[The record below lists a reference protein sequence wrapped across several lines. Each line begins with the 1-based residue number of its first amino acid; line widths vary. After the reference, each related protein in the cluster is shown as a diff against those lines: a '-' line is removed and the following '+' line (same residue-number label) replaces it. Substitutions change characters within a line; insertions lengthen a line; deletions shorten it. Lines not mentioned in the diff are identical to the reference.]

1 MWLIRAALRRP
12 IATLV
17 VVISVALCSVL
28 AVTRMRIDIF
38 PNLNFPVIYV
48 AQPYGG

>member
-1 MWLIRAALRRP
+1 MGLIRAALRRP

-28 AVTRMRIDIF
+28 AVTGCASISS
-38 PNLNFPVIYV
+38 LT
-48 AQPYGG
+48 